1 MCAITLLRNGRH
13 DIPTIVDPRRETRD
27 VALPGLRDRL
37 KVAKFE
43 FRHAATGLLVEQR
56 QRNTVVFENRDQIL
70 VNDRVIAL
78 AVAGCIQHNPCH
90 ECCPSAA
97 RLLPDNQPVIQSIVE
112 CIERFLKAV
121 GM

>member
-78 AVAGCIQHNPCH
+78 AVAGCIQHNLATSVVRRLRV
-90 ECCPSAA
+90 CCRTINQSSSQSSSVSSA
-97 RLLPDNQPVIQSIVE
+97 
-112 CIERFLKAV
+112 F
-121 GM
+121 